1 MKSNITK
8 ILIIIVVLGVIIPS
22 CRKFEEYPEIPEI
35 EYLSFPLL
43 LNQQSGIIDRGVLI
57 FNYTDGNG
65 DLGLSTGDTLYPYDK
80 DSPYYYNLIIR
91 YLEKQYGTFVEVPLI
106 SWNADSSRYDTLTFN
121 SRFPVLTPESGNL
134 NIKGTFQ
141 DTLYIYNPLSEFD
154 TIKFSF
160 CIYDRALNKS
170 NELET
175 GDIIRV
181 R

>member
-8 ILIIIVVLGVIIPS
+8 ILIIIVVLGMIVPA

-35 EYLSFPLL
+35 EYVNFPLL
-43 LNQQSGIIDRGVLI
+43 QNAESGIIERGILT
-57 FNYTDGNG
+57 FTYKDGDG
-65 DLGLSTGDTLYPYDK
+65 DLGLSAGDTLDPYDR
-80 DSPYYYNLIIR
+80 DSPYYYNLIIK
-91 YLEKQYGTFVEVPLI
+91 YFEKQYGTFVEVPLL
-106 SWNADSSRYDTLTFN
+106 SWNADSSYYDTLTFN

-160 CIYDRALNKS
+160 YIYDRALNKS

-175 GDIIRV
+175 GDIIRF